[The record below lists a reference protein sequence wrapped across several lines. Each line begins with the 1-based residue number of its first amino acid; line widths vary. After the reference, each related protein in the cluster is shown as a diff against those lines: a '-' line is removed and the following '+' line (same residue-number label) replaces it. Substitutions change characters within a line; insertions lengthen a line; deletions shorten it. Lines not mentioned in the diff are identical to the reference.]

1 MGLRLDAEKSRI
13 YAISGK
19 GAVVLLKHYA
29 AMNQVWVSIVAI
41 VISKGV
47 HKVVQ
52 HLMFTCEQVT
62 RSVTEFQ
69 GSPASDFSCE

>member
-1 MGLRLDAEKSRI
+1 
-13 YAISGK
+13 
-19 GAVVLLKHYA
+19 
-29 AMNQVWVSIVAI
+29 MNQVWVSIVAI

-69 GSPASDFSCE
+69 GSPVFDFLASKSRDCHRVVATLETHFPCDARATLPCL